1 MNRIPRHLQNQV
13 ILHQTRATHFG
24 KQCFHHQNLHYYYP
38 EALTWQVGN
47 HTFTSNIHI
56 YIYNIKHIICDKLA
70 VIYIYIYI
78 YIFMVSGFLTTSQRP
93 TAPPLGPRSAEI
105 RGLRRVAVQVEEQRI
120 DPAGRPQR
128 STLKGGDFFKQNWFR
143 WGNN

>member
-1 MNRIPRHLQNQV
+1 V
-13 ILHQTRATHFG
+13 IS
-24 KQCFHHQNLHYYYP
+24 
-38 EALTWQVGN
+38 WQ
-47 HTFTSNIHI
+47 
-56 YIYNIKHIICDKLA
+56 L
-70 VIYIYIYI
+70 YI

-105 RGLRRVAVQVEEQRI
+105 RGLRRVAVQVGEQRI

-143 WGNN
+143 WGKNWENHGKIWWKLYLVANIQRKWSVLIST